1 MWTAS
6 LLVHL
11 NLQKYG
17 TLVKRDVCNI
27 WPKTIVVKHSST
39 LLQAWGVHWGGW
51 CTICHSLSTAES
63 FWKDAVYRGSS
74 DSEWPRGPLA
84 AERRLCT
91 LQKDKADCPQFLDL
105 VVCCTIIHEE
115 KNFFFSLQRTCGL
128 VCESNPKICP
138 LSPRNFRLLYSQQAA
153 SSCPL
158 KQRGLFSYHQQ
169 PASLSAY
176 CLRLYHHSYML
187 FTLQV
192 LFLEVIVLS
201 GSNLKYD
208 AV

>member
-1 MWTAS
+1 MVLWWNVTSATFDPKP
-6 LLVHL
+6 LLWSIAPRCCKH
-11 NLQKYG
+11 G
-17 TLVKRDVCNI
+17 ECIEEADVQFA
-27 WPKTIVVKHSST
+27 T
-39 LLQAWGVHWGGW
+39 LLAQQSPFEKMPSIEGLQILNDPEVHWLQNGGCVLCRKTRRIALSSLTSW
-51 CTICHSLSTAES
+51 CAVQLSTM
-63 FWKDAVYRGSS
+63 
-74 DSEWPRGPLA
+74 
-84 AERRLCT
+84 RRM
-91 LQKDKADCPQFLDL
+91 
-105 VVCCTIIHEE
+105 
-115 KNFFFSLQRTCGL
+115 FFFSLQRTCGP

-187 FTLQV
+187 FTLRV